1 MFDKQC
7 QRDLLVYEKTK
18 QKYRLSMLRLRV
30 SWRVHTVVVVAQG
43 PGLRHLVDGEQPAEG
58 MANATGWTDA
68 SALHVG
74 SGGPRL
80 LFMLLAGL
88 RGIDPEELGAHRFLM
103 QGEDDAAAEMVRAV
117 HEQCSRLLPSFA
129 RRFPTPD
136 ST

>member
-1 MFDKQC
+1 MRECRKKETEDNPFLPVIFSTKDNCMFYKQC

-88 RGIDPEELGAHRFLM
+88 RGILQR
-103 QGEDDAAAEMVRAV
+103 R
-117 HEQCSRLLPSFA
+117 PS
-129 RRFPTPD
+129 PL
-136 ST
+136 